1 VSSPA
6 SGDRR
11 GYPAKVEEYYVD
23 VVPINSIIKLWRTAY
38 LYSVFDS
45 DGQLV
50 GFTPS
55 RAMSDLMCLKFTAA
69 DRQCRIN
76 QRMEKVISEKETTEL
91 PPRLKTPEGAERI
104 TPLVPLSAPRLRK

>member
-1 VSSPA
+1 
-6 SGDRR
+6 
-11 GYPAKVEEYYVD
+11 

-50 GFTPS
+50 GFCPS
-55 RAMSDLMCLKFTAA
+55 RAMADLMALKFTAA

-76 QRMEKVISEKETTEL
+76 QRMEKVISEKETSQL
-91 PPRLKTPEGAERI
+91 PPRLKTPEGEERI
-104 TPLVPLSAPRLRK
+104 TPPVPPSAYRLSR